1 MGMIIALLKAAST
14 CAGRMRPEEAV
25 INPFFLMRQ
34 FDRAP
39 HHASTRNAQQ
49 S

>member
-1 MGMIIALLKAAST
+1 MGMIIAMLESAPA
-14 CAGRMRPEEAV
+14 CAGWVRPEETV
-25 INPFFLMRQ
+25 VDPLFLMRQ